1 MHMER
6 NPQKLSFDQIFKNL
20 PKNLIGF
27 LKIIDKYCKKLDEK
41 IMMLNIV
48 SYYYMS
54 QDFVG
59 KNDVNYCELFKRRDN
74 LIYIKRAI

>member
-1 MHMER
+1 MTKQIIKDKR
-6 NPQKLSFDQIFKNL
+6 TLKFD
-20 PKNLIGF
+20 
-27 LKIIDKYCKKLDEK
+27 KINEKYCKKLDEK

-59 KNDVNYCELFKRRDN
+59 KNDVNYCELF
-74 LIYIKRAI
+74 